1 MTPFGLRNKLKSI
14 LGRSGQTE
22 RVDERVPLTFT
33 TPDGTVTE
41 VQSELRYTLVMA
53 SQTLEK
59 PIATGCPDGH
69 CGHCIVDVLD
79 ATGLGEP
86 SPAEAKLLAEKT
98 EKSIRLACHARVV
111 GPGAKIKV
119 REVWSMD
126 SVRGE

>member
-14 LGRSGQTE
+14 LGRSGPVE
-22 RVDERVPLTFT
+22 RADERVPLTFT
-33 TPDGTVTE
+33 TPDGKVTE
-41 VQSELRYTLVMA
+41 VRSELRYTLVMA

-69 CGHCIVDVLD
+69 CGHCVVDVLD

-86 SPAEAKLLAEKT
+86 SAAEAKLLAEKP
-98 EKSIRLACHARVV
+98 EKNIRLACHARVV